1 MSQSV
6 TSPTDPSSV
15 TDTRP
20 TTRPTP
26 RWLASLDSWC
36 ERVGDAI
43 NPILVKETRQ
53 ALKSRQF
60 VVTFSLMLFAALGWT
75 VAGSLSL
82 MPQIYTSPSAPRM
95 MIGYYI
101 VLALPM
107 LMVVPLAAY
116 RSLESEIDDGTLE
129 LLSITA
135 LSPWQIVLGK
145 LASAS
150 LQMLL
155 YFVTLFPCLAFAYS
169 LRGVDLPTTLVVV
182 VALAV
187 TGLTLTVAG
196 LFFAPLA
203 QVRSGRI
210 FSQLVL
216 LGLLLGAEYGIG
228 AAVIGM
234 IYYGNPFTPSQLMF
248 ILIASTAVAGALS
261 HLLLT
266 ATAAQLTPE
275 TENRST
281 ALRLSLVM
289 FTFVAIT
296 VIALSMLVLERD
308 GIPVYGIG
316 MFVIAGLWTVCGALM
331 VSENS
336 VVTPRI
342 RRELPSSFLAR
353 LTMTWLTPGPATGL
367 VFTITAIVVL
377 TLMQQASMQWLNNAT
392 FISPGNRG
400 QLRSM
405 FQEAGLLFPAYL
417 VSFLVVVRGLIALIR
432 IKSNPRVEVGIA
444 ALTVVALMAALVP
457 YSLQLHFNDYQPLNY
472 DARWQMTNWI
482 FTIGMALDR
491 SLPPGQV
498 ANVVGIAFGFGS
510 IALIHSWRTTRPR
523 RIATPKR
530 VTEARAKKVDL
541 PEKDQT

>member
-1 MSQSV
+1 MSQSAASSM
-6 TSPTDPSSV
+6 SPVDVSTP
-15 TDTRP
+15 RQ
-20 TTRPTP
+20 TP
-26 RWLASLDSWC
+26 RWLQRLDAWC

-95 MIGYYI
+95 MIGYYV

-107 LMVVPLAAY
+107 LLVVPLAAY

-169 LRGVDLPTTLVVV
+169 LRGVDLPTTLVIVA
-182 VALAV
+182 ALAV
-187 TGLTLTVAG
+187 AGLTLTVAG

-203 QVRSGRI
+203 QARTGRI
-210 FSQLVL
+210 FSQLLL
-216 LGLLLGAEYGIG
+216 LGLLLGAEYAIG

-248 ILIASTAVAGALS
+248 IVIASTAFAAALS

-289 FTFVAIT
+289 FTFVVLT
-296 VIALSMLVLERD
+296 VIALSLLVLEED
-308 GIPVYGIG
+308 GIPVYAIG
-316 MFVIAGLWTVCGALM
+316 LFVIAGIWTLSGALM

-367 VFTITAIVVL
+367 VFTITAIAVL
-377 TLMQQASMQWLNNAT
+377 TLMQQASMQWLGNAT
-392 FISPGNRG
+392 FISPGSRG

-405 FQEAGLLFPAYL
+405 FWEAGLLFPAYL
-417 VSFLVVVRGLIALIR
+417 VWFLVMVRGLIALIR
-432 IKSNPRVEVGIA
+432 LKSNPRVEVGLA

-457 YSLQLHFNDYQPLNY
+457 YSLQLHFNDYQPLTY
-472 DARWQMTNWI
+472 DARWQLSNWI
-482 FTIGMALDR
+482 FTLGTAMDR

-498 ANVVGIAFGFGS
+498 GNVVGIACGLGAV
-510 IALIHSWRTTRPR
+510 ALIHSWRVTRPR
-523 RIATPKR
+523 RIATPRR
-530 VTEARAKKVDL
+530 VTEALA
-541 PEKDQT
+541 EK